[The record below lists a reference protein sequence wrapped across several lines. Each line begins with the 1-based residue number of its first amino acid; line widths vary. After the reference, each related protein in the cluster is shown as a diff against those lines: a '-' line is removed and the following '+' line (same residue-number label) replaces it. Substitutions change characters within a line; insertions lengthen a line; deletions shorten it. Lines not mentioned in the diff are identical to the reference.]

1 MVDGVTGSWRIEIGE
16 TEPVYFSP
24 ISRSLQAMPFPST
37 DESSNAY
44 GFSRISLDDDEYEVK
59 QPAIRNKYV
68 VRDSTGTVVLR
79 GKQKMF
85 KMKEEFPF
93 VTDDD
98 EEVFTV
104 KAGGIMDVAG
114 NYAIR
119 DAETD
124 EEVVVLDEDFSLFV
138 ETWTVRDPESG
149 DTLATI
155 ESKNKVL
162 EGLRSVI
169 SVANLIPN
177 KYEIFDADGGHV
189 GDITGQFS
197 LRDTYTVTIDNAGNV
212 PREAVV
218 AAACVLDAL
227 ENQ

>member
-1 MVDGVTGSWRIEIGE
+1 
-16 TEPVYFSP
+16 
-24 ISRSLQAMPFPST
+24 MPFPSS
-37 DESSNAY
+37 DESSSSDY
-44 GFSRISLDDDEYEVK
+44 TFTRISLDDDEYEVK

-93 VTDDD
+93 VTDDG

-119 DAETD
+119 DAETGED
-124 EEVVVLDEDFSLFV
+124 VVVLDEDFSLFV
-138 ETWTVRDPESG
+138 ETWTIRDPETG
-149 DTLATI
+149 TALATI
-155 ESKNKVL
+155 ESKSKPL
-162 EGLRSVI
+162 AALREIVSI
-169 SVANLIPN
+169 ANIIPN
-177 KYEIFDADGGHV
+177 KYEIFDADGDHV
-189 GDITGQFS
+189 GDIDGQFS
-197 LRDTYTVTIDNAGNV
+197 LRDTYTVSIDNASNV

-227 ENQ
+227 ENE